1 MEHRFATNLSN
12 SIARINNCSKLITL
26 HRFSSSSL
34 IDNAM
39 SLTYCTKIY
48 YLVPLGR
55 KIPLTS
61 PNLFLLLW
69 LGIYSFQQEKK
80 IGTNKHPY
88 RTPLSILKIAFVMLP
103 LTETI
108 FSILEYE
115 PYNYNKICRREHSL
129 YSHAHATNISC
140 TPWPNPI
147 WELDQKLVWTFN
159 PIYNLLSCATT
170 LAPTPFIIH
179 TPQKI
184 T

>member
-1 MEHRFATNLSN
+1 LHQNLLSCSSRKKNSFDISQSLFASLTWHLLFPTRKKNRDQQTSLSN
-12 SIARINNCSKLITL
+12 PPFNFENCLCNVA
-26 HRFSSSSL
+26 
-34 IDNAM
+34 ID
-39 SLTYCTKIY
+39 
-48 YLVPLGR
+48 R
-55 KIPLTS
+55 D
-61 PNLFLLLW
+61 
-69 LGIYSFQQEKK
+69 
-80 IGTNKHPY
+80 
-88 RTPLSILKIAFVMLP
+88 
-103 LTETI
+103 I
-108 FSILEYE
+108 FSILEYQ